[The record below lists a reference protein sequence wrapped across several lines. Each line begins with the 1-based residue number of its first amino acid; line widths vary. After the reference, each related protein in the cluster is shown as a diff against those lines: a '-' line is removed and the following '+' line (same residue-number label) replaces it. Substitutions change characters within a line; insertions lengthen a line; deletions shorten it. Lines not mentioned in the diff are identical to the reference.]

1 MSPVAATVERLQ
13 SHPPILK
20 SKSLGV
26 QVRDQRTLHSP
37 VTRARRGRIME
48 NAVALRFRL
57 ELGVA
62 APACGFTH
70 AVPPR
75 RLPLTAA
82 NSRPKQG
89 IKINSCRASN
99 RKTPGAGETKFA
111 GMLITRMES
120 SGGMR
125 QTSDSKWAAMTGWRQ
140 RAKFRPLQ
148 FNENPN
154 GLFFKKTVDKKRAL
168 HEYAT
173 MLIVINSKRFRL
185 FVFQIRT

>member
-13 SHPPILK
+13 SNPPILK

-57 ELGVA
+57 ELGIA
-62 APACGFTH
+62 APARGFTH

-82 NSRPKQG
+82 NSRPNQVQKRNAPGSEGPFMNLSTIFRCAAG
-89 IKINSCRASN
+89 IFR
-99 RKTPGAGETKFA
+99 PGAA
-111 GMLITRMES
+111 IYR
-120 SGGMR
+120 
-125 QTSDSKWAAMTGWRQ
+125 
-140 RAKFRPLQ
+140 
-148 FNENPN
+148 
-154 GLFFKKTVDKKRAL
+154 
-168 HEYAT
+168 
-173 MLIVINSKRFRL
+173 
-185 FVFQIRT
+185 